1 MTVPEGFVRFWL
13 FGKDVLWMSREKFYQ
28 WKAFYGL
35 ERFPLYRVT
44 ERRTAG
50 IMISRISADSVWDP
64 APTKM
69 LGLILAKEGL
79 YYGPQNFAMIPRAE
93 FFTDLSFG
101 KRSTIGRYLG
111 DDDRKR
117 RKEYFACGRKR

>member
-1 MTVPEGFVRFWL
+1 MTVPDQFVQFWL
-13 FGKDVLWMSREKFYQ
+13 FGHRVLWMTREKFEK

-44 ERRTAG
+44 ERRTAE
-50 IMISRISADSVWDP
+50 ITISRISAESMRVP
-64 APTKM
+64 APPKM

-79 YYGPQNFAMIPRAE
+79 YYGPQNFAVIPAAE
-93 FFTDLSFG
+93 FFTDLRFG

-111 DDDRKR
+111 KGDRAK
-117 RKEYFACGRKR
+117 RKEYFACSKRH

>member
-1 MTVPEGFVRFWL
+1 MTVPNSFVQFWL
-13 FGKDVLWMSREKFYQ
+13 FGHRVLWMTREKFEK

-64 APTKM
+64 APPKM

-117 RKEYFACGRKR
+117 RKEYFTCGRKR

>member
-1 MTVPEGFVRFWL
+1 MTVPDQFVQFWL
-13 FGKDVLWMSREKFYQ
+13 FGHRVLWMTREKFEK

-44 ERRTAG
+44 ERRTAE
-50 IMISRISADSVWDP
+50 IMISRISVNSVWDP

-111 DDDRKR
+111 KEDRKR

>member
-1 MTVPEGFVRFWL
+1 MTVPDQVVQFWL
-13 FGKDVLWMSREKFYQ
+13 FGHRVLWMTRDKFEK

-44 ERRTAG
+44 ERRTAE
-50 IMISRISADSVWDP
+50 ITISRISANSVWDP
-64 APTKM
+64 APQKM
-69 LGLILAKEGL
+69 LGLILATEGL
-79 YYGPQNFAMIPRAE
+79 YYGPQNFAVIPAAE
-93 FFTDLSFG
+93 FFTDLRFG

-111 DDDRKR
+111 DGDRKK